1 MKCRKIAGILM
12 AALLALGTLAV
23 PAFAQGDSVT
33 EPNSVAK
40 EVDAEKWELIDPASI
55 ADANGTAG
63 GNVKLMVLF
72 TEALADG
79 YELEI
84 NFTTAGGVTKTYTAS
99 SSVKPM
105 KYNFTCLPI
114 RDMFDK
120 LKLGGETL
128 TSVTITGRSA
138 GSIMKVDYVT
148 GLVTTSGTP
157 VSGDDAN
164 PHTGAGDFTAAAV
177 LAAVSG
183 AAALI
188 AYKKKD

>member
-23 PAFAQGDSVT
+23 PAFAQGDPVT

-55 ADANGTAG
+55 VDANSTAG

-114 RDMFDK
+114 REMFDK

-128 TSVTITGRSA
+128 TSVTITGRAA
-138 GSIMKVDYVT
+138 GSIIKVDYVT

-157 VSGDDAN
+157 VSGDDAK

>member
-1 MKCRKIAGILM
+1 MKSRKIAGIIL
-12 AALLALGTLAV
+12 AVSLALGVLAV
-23 PAFAQGDSVT
+23 PAAAQGDTVT
-33 EPNSVAK
+33 ETNTVAR

-55 ADANGTAG
+55 ADANATAG
-63 GNVKLMVLF
+63 GSVKLMVLF

-84 NFTTAGGVTKTYTAS
+84 NFTTAAGVTKTYTAS
-99 SSVKPM
+99 STVKPM

-120 LKLGGETL
+120 LGIGGETL
-128 TSVTITGRSA
+128 TSVTITGKSA

-148 GLVTTSGTP
+148 GLVTTAGTP
-157 VSGDDAN
+157 VSGDDTN

-183 AAALI
+183 AAALA
-188 AYKKKD
+188 AYKKRK